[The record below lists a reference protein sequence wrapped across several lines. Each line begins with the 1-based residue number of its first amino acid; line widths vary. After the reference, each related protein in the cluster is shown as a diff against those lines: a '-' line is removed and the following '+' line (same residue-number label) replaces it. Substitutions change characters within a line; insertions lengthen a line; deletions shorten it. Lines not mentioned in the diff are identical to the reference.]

1 MAWTTNNNQAV
12 AAGQDTPVSVLL
24 AHQDMDRTTAW
35 YQALQVDS
43 RFRITSMANTP
54 QDFRAKLASSP
65 EVILLDA
72 TVFDGPPPL
81 IDALTSITG
90 AVYLIVP
97 GGVTEEFV
105 QQLKTIPSVKSVSVG
120 DVNIADFTTRAYA
133 DALAL
138 RRTIPAAS
146 AAWSGGG
153 AQRGGGGTGGLRIVT
168 VWSRSGGTGRTTIS
182 IALAQAVARR
192 GLKTLLI
199 GLGSPDPIPLQLG
212 LRPEP
217 NIVSWMA
224 SSTDEGLMTSIQTA
238 GDVHVLAG
246 FPDIMSENQADRP
259 ADAQGSINRLVTS
272 ATYGGYSAIIL
283 DTPSAGN
290 PTERALSAANTW
302 LMVAR
307 PTVSDVWMSV
317 EAFRTV
323 TQRIA
328 GQHRITPGNIF
339 VVLNQRMNGQLTAD
353 QWHSAADAA
362 CRKMNLNVGFP
373 PVMATI
379 PYSTDVSLA
388 QDNGRSALD
397 SSDDVARPIHRLAEM
412 LFGGVAA
419 PVAEKSA
426 GNVVQFGPLKIR
438 TKK

>member
-1 MAWTTNNNQAV
+1 MLWTTNNNQPL
-12 AAGQDTPVSVLL
+12 AAGQDAPVSVLL
-24 AHQDMDRTTAW
+24 AHRDMDRTTAW
-35 YQALQVDS
+35 YQALQMDA
-43 RFRITSMANTP
+43 RFRVTSMANTP

-81 IDALTSITG
+81 IDALTSVTG

-97 GGVTEEFV
+97 GGVAEDLI
-105 QQLKTIPSVKSVSVG
+105 QQFKSVPSVKSVVVG

-138 RRTIPAAS
+138 RRTTPAAS
-146 AAWSGGG
+146 MASWSGGG
-153 AQRGGGGTGGLRIVT
+153 AQRSGGVGGLRIVT

-199 GLGSPDPIPLQLG
+199 GLGSPDPLPLQLG
-212 LRPEP
+212 LKPEP
-217 NIVSWMA
+217 NILSWM
-224 SSTDEGLMTSIQTA
+224 SNPTDEGLRTSIQKT
-238 GDVHVLAG
+238 GELNVLAG
-246 FPDIMSENQADRP
+246 FPDIISESQGDRSSDVP
-259 ADAQGSINRLVTS
+259 GSINELVTS
-272 ATYGGYSAIIL
+272 AAYGGYSAIIL
-283 DTPSAGN
+283 DTPSAGGVA
-290 PTERALSAANTW
+290 PRALSAANTW

-323 TQRIA
+323 TQKIA

-362 CRKMNLNVGFP
+362 CRKMNLNIGFP

-397 SSDDVARPIHRLAEM
+397 SSDDVARPVHRLAEM
-412 LFGGVAA
+412 LFGGVAV
-419 PVAEKSA
+419 PVAEKSES
-426 GNVVQFGPLKIR
+426 GVMQFGPLKIR